1 MKCINQ
7 GQWDYNCM
15 SGTELGIIKYERASV
30 SGHVTC
36 NNFISENYRLTHP
49 EPWPNC
55 CDTMVKD
62 TKYFNWYNPTENWHH
77 SPLAPADSDLS
88 DDIMTWS

>member
-15 SGTELGIIKYERASV
+15 SGTELDIIKYERAGV
-30 SGHVTC
+30 SGHVMC

-62 TKYFNWYNPTENWHH
+62 TKYFNWYNPTENWHY
-77 SPLAPADSDLS
+77 SALAPADSDLS
-88 DDIMTWS
+88 L